1 MPDSNKNAVFGIAE
15 RLDLD
20 NIPPGASLLSVVV
33 YRLSRLLRAQTEQV
47 LSYSGVLSVV
57 DWRIILGLFMRP
69 SATQKELIEFVL
81 MHQAQVSRSL
91 AMLEDQG
98 LIKSERSMQD
108 KRARLF
114 SLTQRGLEIYQQNSP
129 TITEFCEAI
138 DQCLSP
144 AETKQFLDFNMRI
157 AKASM
162 ESGNNLAESRTK
174 KAS

>member
-1 MPDSNKNAVFGIAE
+1 MSIKQLEISD
-15 RLDLD
+15 
-20 NIPPGASLLSVVV
+20 IPPGASLLSVVV

-47 LSYSGVLSVV
+47 LSYSGELSVV

-69 SATQKELIEFVL
+69 SSTQKELVEFVL

-91 AMLEDQG
+91 AMLEEQG
-98 LIKSERSMQD
+98 LIRSERSMQD

-114 SLTQRGLEIYQQNSP
+114 SLTPMGQEIYEQNSP

-144 AETKQFLDFNMRI
+144 AETKLFLDMTVRI
-157 AKASM
+157 AQASRD
-162 ESGNNLAESRTK
+162 SHNNLAGSRIEL
-174 KAS
+174 AS

>member
-1 MPDSNKNAVFGIAE
+1 MTIKQ
-15 RLDLD
+15 LDIGD
-20 NIPPGASLLSVVV
+20 IPPGASLLTVVV
-33 YRLSRLLRAQTEQV
+33 YRLSRLLRAQTEQA
-47 LSYSGVLSVV
+47 LSFSGELSLV

-69 SATQKELIEFVL
+69 SATQKELVEFVL

-98 LIKSERSMQD
+98 LIRSERSMQD

-114 SLTQRGLEIYQQNSP
+114 SLTPRGQEIYDQNSP

-144 AETKQFLDFNMRI
+144 TETKQFLEMTMRI
-157 AKASM
+157 AEASID
-162 ESGNNLAESRTK
+162 SRRNLAGGLIDQ
-174 KAS
+174 AV

>member
-1 MPDSNKNAVFGIAE
+1 M
-15 RLDLD
+15 
-20 NIPPGASLLSVVV
+20 
-33 YRLSRLLRAQTEQV
+33 LRAQTEQV
-47 LSYSGVLSVV
+47 LSYSGELSVV

-91 AMLEDQG
+91 AMLEEQG
-98 LIKSERSMQD
+98 LIQSERSTQD

-114 SLTQRGLEIYQQNSP
+114 SLTKLGQEIYDQNSS

-144 AETKQFLDFNMRI
+144 AETKRFLDVMMRI
-157 AKASM
+157 AQASIN
-162 ESGNNLAESRTK
+162 SRNNLAEPK
-174 KAS
+174 MDQAG

>member
-1 MPDSNKNAVFGIAE
+1 MSVKQLEFD
-15 RLDLD
+15 D
-20 NIPPGASLLSVVV
+20 IPPGASLLTVVV

-47 LSYSGVLSVV
+47 LSHSGELSVV

-69 SATQKELIEFVL
+69 SATQKELVEFVL
-81 MHQAQVSRSL
+81 MHQTQVSRSL
-91 AMLEDQG
+91 ALLEDQG
-98 LIKSERSMQD
+98 LIRSERSMQD

-114 SLTQRGLEIYQQNSP
+114 SLTPRGMEVYEQNSP

-157 AKASM
+157 ARASL
-162 ESGNNLAESRTK
+162 ESRNNLAETRIE